1 MHHSLPASQQAS
13 QLVPRLVPQPAQQP
27 VLQLPQTP
35 QPTNPP
41 VLRNNDVRSK
51 PQSQPEIVQ
60 PELTSYKNNLYNTNI
75 PNNLNGYER
84 SISRASDRHSSKD
97 FWEPINF

>member
-1 MHHSLPASQQAS
+1 MHHPLPASQQAS

-60 PELTSYKNNLYNTNI
+60 PEYYKDNLYNTNI
-75 PNNLNGYER
+75 PNNFNGYER
-84 SISRASDRHSSKD
+84 AL
-97 FWEPINF
+97 F